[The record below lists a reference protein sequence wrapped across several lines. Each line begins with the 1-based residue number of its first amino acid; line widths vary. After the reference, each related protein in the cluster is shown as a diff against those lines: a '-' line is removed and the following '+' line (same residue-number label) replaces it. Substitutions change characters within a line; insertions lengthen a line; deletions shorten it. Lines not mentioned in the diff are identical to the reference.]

1 MECQSEV
8 NLSGGGGGGGVNA
21 NANGRIIA
29 NRIFVGNI
37 PTNLGERDLIILF
50 QRFGKIR
57 DVKIIPENTR
67 NKSYGFVT
75 FFSESDARR
84 AIQVSR
90 DIPYL
95 ITLN

>member
-1 MECQSEV
+1 MECQTGISQET
-8 NLSGGGGGGGVNA
+8 NLTGGGGPNGVSG
-21 NANGRIIA
+21 NGRVIA

-37 PTNLGERDLIILF
+37 PTNLAERDLIMLF

-84 AIQVSR
+84 AIQV
-90 DIPYL
+90 PQHP
-95 ITLN
+95 LN